1 MLIHIYST
9 HNRIVVWLPRQMAI
23 PLRSKPYR
31 SIQWVATDEKSI
43 KADPYITR
51 FRLCGSDIRTRFGV
65 DHGGMQRK
73 VYKEAQKAATLKGMK
88 WNDFRKAECGASTK
102 PASTTA
108 TTSTKAK
115 TATPTA
121 SKPTN
126 AVFPSRVDPKYAK
139 ETLGKARMK
148 TCVDQYNANKATNA
162 NGGLKWIVEGGGYW
176 SECNKRL
183 KG

>member
-1 MLIHIYST
+1 MK
-9 HNRIVVWLPRQMAI
+9 N
-23 PLRSKPYR
+23 RSKLILT
-31 SIQWVATDEKSI
+31 SLAFVFAIATFAPASALTMAECSAK
-43 KADPYITR
+43 
-51 FRLCGSDIRTRFGV
+51 
-65 DHGGMQRK
+65 
-73 VYKEAQKAATLKGMK
+73 YKEAQKAGTLKGMK

-126 AVFPSRVDPKYAK
+126 AVFPSRVDPKYEK